1 MSSKP
6 RLTLS
11 EDTKI
16 ISSLH
21 VQISRLWFWGAGPL
35 KTIGRGA
42 FARYDATV
50 HVFHERL
57 WRISWDYDACV
68 VRVSNIITSARGVR
82 GGIFAPRHTGKDR
95 ETTAKGIHPR
105 EPERRRGEEKRREDV
120 SITLFKFA
128 WLREA
133 LTKIMQ
139 TILSLMNLRRTL
151 QSIIPIPPSLFSLMW
166 RVSREAGWNEVTH
179 YMPEK

>member
-1 MSSKP
+1 MYKFQDCGFGARDHWKRSGAA
-6 RLTLS
+6 RLHGT
-11 EDTKI
+11 
-16 ISSLH
+16 
-21 VQISRLWFWGAGPL
+21 
-35 KTIGRGA
+35 
-42 FARYDATV
+42 TV

-68 VRVSNIITSARGVR
+68 VRVSNIITSARRARCAR
-82 GGIFAPRHTGKDR
+82 GNFRPETHKGKI
-95 ETTAKGIHPR
+95 G
-105 EPERRRGEEKRREDV
+105 RRRQKESTLGSRRDDEEKRREDV

-139 TILSLMNLRRTL
+139 NILSLMNLRRTL

-166 RVSREAGWNEVTH
+166 RVAREAGWDEVTH